1 VAYFYRLLPA
11 EVAVHF
17 ELDGTPD
24 GWLSREMTIVLALVP
39 QFLLVLVAVAITWG
53 ITKLGIFSGQTGST
67 WAKPERIVLFMGNL
81 VALPQLIVCFAM
93 LDIFVYNA
101 YQTHIMPIWIF
112 LLAIMVLVTI
122 GLVVFAVFILLKVRR
137 QGGQRD

>member
-1 VAYFYRLLPA
+1 
-11 EVAVHF
+11 
-17 ELDGTPD
+17 
-24 GWLSREMTIVLALVP
+24 MTVVLALVP

-67 WAKPERIVLFMGNL
+67 WARPERIVSFMGNL
-81 VALPQLIVCFAM
+81 VALPQLIVFFAM

-122 GLVVFAVFILLKVRR
+122 GLVVFVVFILLKVRR